1 MPRFML
7 REFSRPDYLG
17 SLPTHDPNN
26 AIWPRISAFAKMLH
40 DISWEDDD
48 EYDDGTGR
56 TDAERKADFKQNA
69 RENVKT
75 SEDRKMDG
83 YSKYLD
89 DQSRLTEDEKK
100 TQAAEQQLEDERNR
114 RNVGFGGDRS
124 GGMDR
129 QRQLAEAA
137 MAEDPDAIAGHQ
149 SELRNELA
157 DVNANAKTRIPSEDG
172 NGYYQMGPD
181 YVKHYQEIIGTPAD
195 GDWGNMSK
203 KALKNFM
210 ESQDW
215 SLGNDY
221 DAEQFANRMSGYRPL
236 SSYGR

>member
-1 MPRFML
+1 MPRFGL
-7 REFSRPDYLG
+7 QSVGPIDYRS
-17 SLPTHDPNN
+17 SLPQHDPNN

-56 TDAERKADFKQNA
+56 TKEERKADLEQNA

-83 YSKYLD
+83 YSEYLD

-100 TQAAEQQLEDERNR
+100 MQGAEQQLEDERNR
-114 RNVGFGGDRS
+114 KNIEFGGDRS

-137 MAEDPDAIAGHQ
+137 MADDPDAVARHQ
-149 SELRNELA
+149 SELRKELA
-157 DVNANAKTRIPSEDG
+157 DVNANAKTMTPSEDG
-172 NGYYQMGPD
+172 NGYYQMGPE

-195 GDWGNMSK
+195 GDWGELSK
-203 KALKNFM
+203 KALKKFM

-215 SLGNDY
+215 SLANDY
-221 DAEQFANRMSGYRPL
+221 DAEQFRNQMSGYRPL
-236 SSYGR
+236 QTR

>member
-1 MPRFML
+1 MPRFGL
-7 REFSRPDYLG
+7 QAIGPIDYRS
-17 SLPTHDPNN
+17 SLPQYDPNN

-40 DISWEDDD
+40 DISWEDED

-56 TDAERKADFKQNA
+56 TDEERNADFEQNA

-83 YSKYLD
+83 YSEYLD
-89 DQSRLTEDEKK
+89 DQSLLTEDEKK

-114 RNVGFGGDRS
+114 RNTGFSGDRS

-137 MAEDPDAIAGHQ
+137 MQEDPDTVARHQ
-149 SELRNELA
+149 SELIDELA

-181 YVKHYQEIIGTPAD
+181 YVKHYQEIVGTSAD
-195 GDWGNMSK
+195 GDWGKASK
-203 KALKNFM
+203 RALENYLK
-210 ESQDW
+210 Q
-215 SLGNDY
+215 
-221 DAEQFANRMSGYRPL
+221 RGY
-236 SSYGR
+236 

>member
-1 MPRFML
+1 MARFAL
-7 REFSRPDYLG
+7 REFSVPDYRR
-17 SLPTHDPNN
+17 SLPEKDPNN

-40 DISWEDDD
+40 DMSWEDSDE

-56 TDAERKADFKQNA
+56 SEDERAADFEQNA

-75 SEDRKMDG
+75 SEDKKMDG
-83 YSKYLD
+83 YSEYLD

-100 TQAAEQQLEDERNR
+100 TQGAEQQLELERER
-114 RNVGFGGDRS
+114 RNIGFGGDRS

-137 MAEDPDAIAGHQ
+137 MVEDPDTVARHQ

-157 DVNANAKTRIPSEDG
+157 DVNANAKTRTPSEDG

-181 YVKHYQEIIGTPAD
+181 YVKHYQDIIGTPAD
-195 GDWGNMSK
+195 GDWGPKSK
-203 KALKNFM
+203 KALKKFM
-210 ESQDW
+210 DSQDW
-215 SLGNDY
+215 SLANDY
-221 DAEQFANRMSGYRPL
+221 DAEQFANRMSGHRPL
-236 SSYGR
+236 PTR